1 MTLIPGIPD
10 REYHAH
16 RALGSSTVRAFDGVA
31 PAEWKYKQDN
41 PSESTA
47 DHFEEGKAV
56 HALSAKRSVA
66 VAPGV
71 VCDVVKVEADDWRTK
86 HAKAQRD
93 DIRAR
98 GGIALLPEAFERV
111 HAMVDSLHA
120 HPLGVALRQGAPEL
134 SGWSVDAE
142 TGLEVKVRP
151 DILYR
156 PPRSGLALA
165 LDVKTS
171 TSANPRHFAESAYKF
186 GYFRQDPWYV
196 DRLFEHD
203 IEAAFAFL
211 VVSKEPPYLA
221 TAIELRPEAVELGR
235 RRNRETLAAIRR
247 CKDTGTWP
255 GYGDEIHQIDLPAW
269 AYKQEEYR

>member
-1 MTLIPGIPD
+1 M
-10 REYHAH
+10 RQ
-16 RALGSSTVRAFDGVA
+16 FDEMA
-31 PAEWKYKQDN
+31 PAQWRYERDN
-41 PSESTA
+41 PTESTA

-56 HALSAKRSVA
+56 HTLTLGVGGA
-66 VAPGV
+66 VV
-71 VCDVVKVEADDWRTK
+71 RVDADDWRTK
-86 HAKAQRD
+86 HAKEQRA

-98 GGIALLPEAFERV
+98 GGIALLPEAYERV
-111 HAMVDSLHA
+111 HAMAASLHA
-120 HPLGVALRQGAPEL
+120 HPLGVALRDGEPEL
-134 SGWSVDAE
+134 SGWSIDAE

-151 DILYR
+151 DALYR
-156 PPRSGLALA
+156 PHRSGLALA

-171 TSANPRHFAESAYKF
+171 TSADPRKFAESCWKF

-196 DRLFEHD
+196 DRLLEHD

-235 RRNRETLAAIRR
+235 RRNRESLAAIRR
-247 CKDTGTWP
+247 CMDTGVWP

-269 AYKQEEYR
+269 AYKQEDHR